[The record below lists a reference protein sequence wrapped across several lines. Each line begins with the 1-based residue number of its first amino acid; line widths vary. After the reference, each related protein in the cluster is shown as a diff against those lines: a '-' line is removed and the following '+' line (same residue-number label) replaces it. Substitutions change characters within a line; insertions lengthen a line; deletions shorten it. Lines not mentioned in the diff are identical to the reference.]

1 MIVFAK
7 GTSFAR
13 GGPQKT
19 LCPWQSP
26 SHPAAPLPR
35 VGAPSPGSAISRYVL
50 PSRTSSL
57 SGSLML
63 LPVLLLAISGWMGR
77 FQVMRQRLDK
87 AAKDFQDLP
96 PSLPFLLSF
105 SSFPSFFHTLCPTA
119 LYAPRKQQWVKW
131 TQPSSF
137 PEPPAGQR
145 RWQRK

>member
-96 PSLPFLLSF
+96 PSLPFHRRAKL
-105 SSFPSFFHTLCPTA
+105 A
-119 LYAPRKQQWVKW
+119 QKQQVFLV
-131 TQPSSF
+131 TLD
-137 PEPPAGQR
+137 PPVAQAQGLGTLAS
-145 RWQRK
+145 